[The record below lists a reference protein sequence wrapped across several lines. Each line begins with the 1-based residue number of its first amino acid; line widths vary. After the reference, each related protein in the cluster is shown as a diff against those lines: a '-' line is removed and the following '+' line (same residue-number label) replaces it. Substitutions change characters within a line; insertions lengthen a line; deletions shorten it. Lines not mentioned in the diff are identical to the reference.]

1 MQLKLSDMSSLPLR
15 EQIVRR
21 IREMILS
28 GELPEHFQLPSIRG
42 LARDQ
47 RVGAVTVQ
55 RAYED
60 LDREGMIYPR
70 QGKGF
75 FVAPIDRTD
84 RREQAAVRVA
94 ASLRG
99 PLAEARLMGLAN
111 KEILK
116 IVRDTLAVGPGKPGS
131 GGKED

>member
-1 MQLKLSDMSSLPLR
+1 MQLNLSEMSPLPLR

-21 IREMILS
+21 IRELILS

-42 LARDQ
+42 LAREQ

-60 LDREGMIYPR
+60 LEREKMIYPR

-75 FVAPIDRTD
+75 FVAPLDDTARK
-84 RREQAAVRVA
+84 EQALRRVA
-94 ASLRG
+94 ASLRR
-99 PLAEARLMGLAN
+99 PLAEARLMGLSDR
-111 KEILK
+111 EILD
-116 IVRDTLAVGPGKPGS
+116 IVRADLGADRDDPAAA
-131 GGKED
+131 GKEE